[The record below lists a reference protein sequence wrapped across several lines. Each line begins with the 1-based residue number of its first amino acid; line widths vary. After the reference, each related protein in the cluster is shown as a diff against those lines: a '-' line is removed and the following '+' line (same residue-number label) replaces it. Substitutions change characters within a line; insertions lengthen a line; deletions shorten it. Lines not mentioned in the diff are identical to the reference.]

1 MVKKK
6 KSGVFEGQ
14 RACFRMRRQQV
25 PETLGGGGLHLRT
38 EEGRC
43 RVRQAGVRDLLYVLC

>member
-1 MVKKK
+1 MVKK

-14 RACFRMRRQQV
+14 GACFRMRRQQV
-25 PETLGGGGLHLRT
+25 PETLSGGGLHLRT